1 MRAAVQV
8 LGVSPNRQV
17 TRRSHE
23 RAMVGPPDAH
33 RQQPPRSSSMASLDS
48 LIVIAAALAMAM
60 SPLALGAW
68 LMTRGTTRS
77 ARDESRAAE

>member
-1 MRAAVQV
+1 
-8 LGVSPNRQV
+8 
-17 TRRSHE
+17 
-23 RAMVGPPDAH
+23 
-33 RQQPPRSSSMASLDS
+33 MASLDS

-68 LMTRGTTRS
+68 LMTRGTSRS